1 MVIKLNNEV
10 VNTPTDDMTV
20 LDLLKW
26 RNVHETGTAVAINSQ
41 IISQSKWDTTKLQN
55 DDDVLVISAA
65 FGG

>member
-26 RNVHETGTAVAINSQ
+26 RNVHETGTDVAINSQ

>member
-10 VNTPTDDMTV
+10 VTTPTDDMTV

-41 IISQSKWDTTKLQN
+41 IIAQSKWDITKLQN
-55 DDDVLVISAA
+55 DDNVLVISAA